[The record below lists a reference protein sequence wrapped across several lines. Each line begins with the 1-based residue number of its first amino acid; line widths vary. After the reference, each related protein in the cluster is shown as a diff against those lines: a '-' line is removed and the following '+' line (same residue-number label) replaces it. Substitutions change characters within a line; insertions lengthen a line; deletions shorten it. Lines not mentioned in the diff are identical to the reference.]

1 MTESCFALLIF
12 KSRSFFYLNFFLPNC
27 ACQRKIISK
36 TTTSPI
42 VLSQENT
49 TENYAQRDNFKMTMI
64 AVWFFILLN
73 VSNGFTTYQNESLAL
88 GLVQELHLRPNMT
101 VRLTVNSTLN
111 PLDIN
116 DKFWSFEAHS
126 FSSNDHLSLSKTELP
141 KGYVL
146 YICEECFGKNCFF
159 LTYILKYFCMN

>member
-1 MTESCFALLIF
+1 
-12 KSRSFFYLNFFLPNC
+12 
-27 ACQRKIISK
+27 
-36 TTTSPI
+36 
-42 VLSQENT
+42 
-49 TENYAQRDNFKMTMI
+49 MTMI

-73 VSNGFTTYQNESLAL
+73 VSNGFTTYQNESLPL

-101 VRLTVNSTLN
+101 VRLTLNSTLN

-159 LTYILKYFCMN
+159 LTYILKYFCMNWSLSMKFCINGRFYFKMCTDCLNIVQERNKCVLTQVPIFVIFN

>member
-1 MTESCFALLIF
+1 MCLS
-12 KSRSFFYLNFFLPNC
+12 KKNNFQGYHF
-27 ACQRKIISK
+27 
-36 TTTSPI
+36 
-42 VLSQENT
+42 LSQENT

-73 VSNGFTTYQNESLAL
+73 VSNGFTTYQNESLPL

-101 VRLTVNSTLN
+101 VRLTLNSTQN

-126 FSSNDHLSLSKTELP
+126 FSSNDHLSLSKTERP
-141 KGYVL
+141 KGYVRSMYCTFVKSVL
-146 YICEECFGKNCFF
+146 EKIRLVFS
-159 LTYILKYFCMN
+159 